1 MVGIIWVVIMVITVL
16 WATKKSWSQEDRVGK
31 GLYIVLDLFTLWALY
46 EIVML
51 YLTKQ
56 ED

>member
-1 MVGIIWVVIMVITVL
+1 MVGIIWVAIMVITVL

-51 YLTKQ
+51 YLTK
-56 ED
+56 